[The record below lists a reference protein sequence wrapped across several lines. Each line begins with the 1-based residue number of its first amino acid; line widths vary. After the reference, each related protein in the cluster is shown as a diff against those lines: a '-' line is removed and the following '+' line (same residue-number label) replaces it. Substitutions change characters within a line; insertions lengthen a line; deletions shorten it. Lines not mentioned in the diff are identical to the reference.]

1 MTVCLWPRLF
11 VFPVGLWLTWNA
23 PVGATWPANPSRL
36 PDVKNYEASNA
47 GDFLHLSLA
56 PPQAHH
62 PYEEELTRC
71 TSTDPCTDLSLG
83 NQPVFTKFGKNV
95 PTHASK
101 TGINHQTG
109 IDSCEAETATSSPS
123 TIPSSATPSEHHAIR
138 LPTDAL
144 TSVKKHQAFIPY
156 NSSGGTRKFKPAAPF
171 LDTSPGHL
179 EVEGKIDNDAPSSS
193 NYRSSIFPVLQN
205 EGAGTLD
212 ESNLFQERLRTN
224 YPGDHQTIGTQAS
237 PFHPKYYQNIPSLAW
252 FEDIVSNSWRTP
264 QQADIGKFIK
274 NPALNEFTTASSLQ
288 VATPAHQSFEH
299 VQIMPATRSSKRP
312 RILFEGTTFP
322 EAVGPLKVQATSKPG
337 QTLTDT
343 THMQKALSIGTRS
356 QFGSDKRAV
365 NMGQKR
371 MMLTEPFK
379 FDADLF
385 RRDQCGTKGDG
396 EKIDKMIST
405 IQSLQQGNQPKI
417 SKIETWEVP
426 QIFRSCSRLGQLEEC
441 QRVYNLMSDSTHR
454 RVHSSIECL
463 DPRQTRWF
471 EFWGGRTGIDL
482 SRLNS
487 LQAVTK
493 GKPRDYY
500 GRDFALLLLHIDMIG
515 TILKEYC
522 LHDPETGQDCGAK
535 LIKKAIELF
544 EASILEDSFRK
555 HKFTT
560 NLFEI
565 PSSVHLRAKKPMPWV
580 WECVQTLIYHSKE
593 ENLKEIFF
601 LNGGYNIHDLTR
613 SFFSNVFDFSI
624 EGMIQILSRYSQK
637 R

>member
-371 MMLTEPFK
+371 MMLTEPFNCNEREAK
-379 FDADLF
+379 RL
-385 RRDQCGTKGDG
+385 
-396 EKIDKMIST
+396 
-405 IQSLQQGNQPKI
+405 LWQGFCIASAP
-417 SKIETWEVP
+417 
-426 QIFRSCSRLGQLEEC
+426 
-441 QRVYNLMSDSTHR
+441 H
-454 RVHSSIECL
+454 
-463 DPRQTRWF
+463 
-471 EFWGGRTGIDL
+471 
-482 SRLNS
+482 
-487 LQAVTK
+487 
-493 GKPRDYY
+493 
-500 GRDFALLLLHIDMIG
+500 DMMG

-535 LIKKAIELF
+535 LIKRL
-544 EASILEDSFRK
+544 
-555 HKFTT
+555 
-560 NLFEI
+560 
-565 PSSVHLRAKKPMPWV
+565 
-580 WECVQTLIYHSKE
+580 
-593 ENLKEIFF
+593 
-601 LNGGYNIHDLTR
+601 
-613 SFFSNVFDFSI
+613 
-624 EGMIQILSRYSQK
+624 
-637 R
+637 